1 MCRRTTA
8 EAENITGGNL
18 IIAYLWPIA
27 PVVFYGSNSWSYTC
41 LGKITDR
48 SREEL
53 EQMLSRGDVTIRME

>member
-27 PVVFYGSNSWSYTC
+27 PVVFYGSNSWSYTR

-53 EQMLSRGDVTIRME
+53 EQMLSRGDVTIRLE